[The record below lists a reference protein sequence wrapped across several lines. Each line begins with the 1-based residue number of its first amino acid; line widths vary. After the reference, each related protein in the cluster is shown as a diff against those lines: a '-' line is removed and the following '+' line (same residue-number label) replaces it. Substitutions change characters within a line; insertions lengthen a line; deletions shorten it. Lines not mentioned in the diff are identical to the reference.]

1 MESKIPGW
9 EKVKISEISL
19 NVYAGATPNT
29 KVTKYWENGN
39 IPWMSS
45 GEINNE
51 LIKFTNNFITQ
62 SGFDSSST
70 KMIPINSVLM
80 ALAGQGKTRGKVAI
94 NKIELCT
101 NQSLAAIIPNQR
113 VHYEYLYYFLQ
124 YSYPKLR
131 EISSGDGGRGG
142 LNLKLIKEYELDLP
156 PIKEQKNI
164 GDLLSTWDEAI
175 NKVLI
180 NIDNER
186 RKKKSIISKVYRG
199 QIFAHV
205 YNKKY
210 FKRLKSF
217 LSEVSVRS
225 NGAIDNVLSVSNS
238 RGFIPQDEQFDREVA
253 SKDRSNYKV
262 VSKGEFAYNPSRV
275 NVGSIDL
282 LTSQESG
289 ILSPMYVVFKSNNE
303 LYNRYLYHFIKSDL
317 FLKMIP
323 KYTQGSVRD
332 SLSFDG
338 LCSMKLYIPTL
349 KEQLV
354 YAQALDTIDDY
365 IKKLEQLLEL
375 YRLQKRGLMQQLLT
389 GKIRVSLN

>member
-1 MESKIPGW
+1 MKSKIPGW

-19 NVYAGATPNT
+19 NVYSGATPNT

-51 LIKFTNNFITQ
+51 LIKFTTNFITQ
-62 SGFDSSST
+62 SGFDNSST
-70 KMIPINSVLM
+70 KMIPQNSVLI

-124 YSYPKLR
+124 YNYTKLR

-156 PIKEQKNI
+156 PIKEQNNI
-164 GDLLSTWDEAI
+164 GDILSTWDEAI
-175 NKVLI
+175 NKVSF
-180 NIDNER
+180 NIENEK
-186 RKKKSIISKVYRG
+186 RKKKSIVSKIYRG
-199 QIFAHV
+199 QVSESNI
-205 YNKKY
+205 NRED
-210 FKRLKSF
+210 FKRLKHF
-217 LSEVSVRS
+217 LIEVSLRN
-225 NGAIDNVLSVSNS
+225 NGACDNVLSVSNS
-238 RGFIPQDEQFDREVA
+238 KGFIPQDEQFGREVA

-262 VSKGEFAYNPSRV
+262 IGQGEFAYNPSRV

-282 LTSQESG
+282 LTTHESG
-289 ILSPMYVVFKSNNE
+289 ILSPMYVVFKCNND
-303 LYNRYLYHFIKSDL
+303 LDNRYLYHFLKSDL
-317 FLKMIP
+317 FLQLIP

-338 LCSMKLYIPTL
+338 LCSMKLFIPTL
-349 KEQLV
+349 EEQLV
-354 YAQALDTIDDY
+354 YAQALDSIDDY

-375 YRLQKRGLMQQLLT
+375 YKLQKKGLMQQLLT
-389 GKIRVSLN
+389 GKIRVNVN